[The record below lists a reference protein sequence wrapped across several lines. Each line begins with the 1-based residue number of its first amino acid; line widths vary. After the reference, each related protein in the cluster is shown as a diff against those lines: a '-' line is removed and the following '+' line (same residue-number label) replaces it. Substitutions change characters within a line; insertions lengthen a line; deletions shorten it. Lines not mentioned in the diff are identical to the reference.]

1 MDISHQNS
9 WEQFLDEF
17 IEVFSIFDLHKYK
30 VFICGSYIED
40 NLAKLR
46 EIRNV
51 INNIENHLAFFENQF
66 RTTHN
71 ENLVYKFDL
80 LAKISDDILMI
91 IEHDKGGHMI
101 EMGIL
106 ISSKEF
112 LSKTKVFVLKDASIT
127 KMLTSGGLL
136 SPFFT
141 QGKNLFYF
149 QDVDELKSIIL
160 GIYSDF

>member
-1 MDISHQNS
+1 
-9 WEQFLDEF
+9 
-17 IEVFSIFDLHKYK
+17 
-30 VFICGSYIED
+30 
-40 NLAKLR
+40 
-46 EIRNV
+46 
-51 INNIENHLAFFENQF
+51 
-66 RTTHN
+66 
-71 ENLVYKFDL
+71 
-80 LAKISDDILMI
+80 
-91 IEHDKGGHMI
+91 MI
-101 EMGIL
+101 EMGSL

-127 KMLTSGGLL
+127 QML